1 MLGVLASV
9 NYAYDDTYLLD
20 ASFRLDGSSAFGTD
34 QRFAPF
40 WSGGLGINIHKYGFM
55 EDVSWINRL
64 KLRGSFGQTGKANFP
79 AYDARSSYVILSDEW
94 YKTGYG
100 AVLQAL
106 GNTQLKWETTNTTGN
121 MGRIHKAINRKRMGK
136 KSETPPTIW
145 NTDCIPELKRKEQD
159 R

>member
-1 MLGVLASV
+1 MYAKEVYKKGTFYEDTKRMLGVLASV

-64 KLRGSFGQTGKANFP
+64 KLRGSF
-79 AYDARSSYVILSDEW
+79 RS
-94 YKTGYG
+94 
-100 AVLQAL
+100 
-106 GNTQLKWETTNTTGN
+106 
-121 MGRIHKAINRKRMGK
+121 
-136 KSETPPTIW
+136 
-145 NTDCIPELKRKEQD
+145 D